1 MKQTVLDVLVYLFQ
15 NYMSDEGESQADRES
30 VQSELL
36 EAGFAFSEVDKAL
49 EWLDELAAHPES
61 NPGFQAEAE
70 RSFRVY
76 APDELLK
83 LDAEAVGFLMD
94 LERSGILS
102 ADTRELIMDRVMAL
116 ETEEIDLEEL
126 KWVIL
131 MVLFNQP
138 GQEEA
143 YAWMEDLV
151 FDGYGVYLH

>member
-15 NYMSDEGESQADRES
+15 TYMSDEGEPEADRES
-30 VQSELL
+30 VQNELL

-49 EWLDELAAHPES
+49 EWLDELAAHPEN
-61 NPGFQAEAE
+61 NPGFQREAE
-70 RSFRVY
+70 RSFRVF
-76 APDELLK
+76 APDELHK
-83 LDAEAVGFLMD
+83 LDSEALGFLME

-102 ADTRELIMDRVMAL
+102 ADTRELIMDRAMAL

-151 FDGYGVYLH
+151 FDGYGTYLH